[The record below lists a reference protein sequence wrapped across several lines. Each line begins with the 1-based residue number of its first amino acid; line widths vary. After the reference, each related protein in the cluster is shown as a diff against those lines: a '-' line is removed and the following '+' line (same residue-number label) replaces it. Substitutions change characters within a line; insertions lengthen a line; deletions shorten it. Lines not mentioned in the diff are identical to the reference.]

1 MKQKI
6 MIWAVMLVS
15 MPLVARYHSVN
26 SDKEFEKLVN
36 QYPYAVVC
44 FAPSSPLSKGQD
56 RDEKDDTKRDYK
68 EIVRTLKAAS
78 NREAYHRYLNKDVGF
93 LVVDVA
99 AKKAHEVSQEY
110 ALSQFPICTVFQSGA
125 VEKQFSSLRPT
136 SSHDVLRL
144 LEKSH
149 GKALKERLKDRKD
162 DERLKRE
169 ERIANAYW
177 YGNSLYGWGYPGY
190 GYGWG
195 YPGYGYGGY
204 GYRGCGWG
212 GGCYPGWRAG
222 IWF

>member
-1 MKQKI
+1 

-26 SDKEFEKLVN
+26 SEKEFEKLVN

-44 FAPSSPLSKGQD
+44 FAPSSPLSNSQNK
-56 RDEKDDTKRDYK
+56 DEKQEIKSDYK
-68 EIVRTLKAAS
+68 DIVRTVKAAS
-78 NREAYHRYLNKDVGF
+78 NRESFHRYLNKDVGF

-99 AKKAHEVSQEY
+99 AKKAHEVSQDY
-110 ALSQFPICTVFQSGA
+110 ALSEFPICTVFQSGA
-125 VEKQFSSLRPT
+125 VEKQFSSMRPT
-136 SSHDVLRL
+136 SSRDILSL

-149 GKALKERLKDRKD
+149 GKALKKMLKDRKD
-162 DERLKRE
+162 DERLMRE

-177 YGNSLYGWGYPGY
+177 YGSRYPYGWGWGGY

-195 YPGYGYGGY
+195 GYGWG
-204 GYRGCGWG
+204 GCGW
-212 GGCYPGWRAG
+212 GGCYPGWRGG